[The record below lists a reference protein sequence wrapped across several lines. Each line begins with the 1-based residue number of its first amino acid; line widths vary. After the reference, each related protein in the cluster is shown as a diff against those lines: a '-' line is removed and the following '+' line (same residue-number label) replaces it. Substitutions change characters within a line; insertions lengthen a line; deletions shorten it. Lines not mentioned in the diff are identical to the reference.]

1 MNTPFH
7 PLPVVGSS
15 GPHILEVAFRLISN
29 NHNIGS
35 MLRVVLSSA
44 YQHMGSKIQHQ
55 NSPSM
60 KHEKSLIVAPFPCPL
75 LPFFFFVEE
84 RTWEWMVNFDVES
97 LYECSCHNSRCYK
110 QAYLFLL
117 HVYNNRI
124 LHKQQT

>member
-29 NHNIGS
+29 NHSIGS

-55 NSPSM
+55 NSPSV
-60 KHEKSLIVAPFPCPL
+60 KHKKSLIVAPFPGSLPPF
-75 LPFFFFVEE
+75 PFFLKREPGNG
-84 RTWEWMVNFDVES
+84 W
-97 LYECSCHNSRCYK
+97 
-110 QAYLFLL
+110 
-117 HVYNNRI
+117 
-124 LHKQQT
+124 